1 MPTLTFKVS
10 DEEARQ
16 IRALARRQKL
26 SVSEFLRRQAAQP
39 PREKAADVPRVVC
52 AHTGATIF
60 GPARDLPPLNTR
72 TVREMLT
79 DFP

>member
-16 IRALARRQKL
+16 IRALARRQRL
-26 SVSEFLRRQAAQP
+26 SVSEFLRRQAQP
-39 PREKAADVPRVVC
+39 VREAPREIPRVVC
-52 AHTGATIF
+52 AYTGATIF
-60 GPARDLPPLNTR
+60 GPTPELPALNTES
-72 TVREMLT
+72 VRGMLA